1 VTALHPSA
9 LYAPTAA
16 DLDELAAIFAEH
28 QPEVIDAIDRE
39 AAESTRDDG
48 ELYHG
53 RLPSDDCDEFNP
65 WIVARASLPREVQ
78 S

>member
-1 VTALHPSA
+1 MTAHHASA
-9 LYAPTAA
+9 LAA
-16 DLDELAAIFAEH
+16 VEAAELAAWAAA
-28 QPEVIDAIDRE
+28 VRDAAVEEIDRE

>member
-1 VTALHPSA
+1 MTAHHTSA
-9 LYAPTAA
+9 LAA
-16 DLDELAAIFAEH
+16 VEAAEFAAWAAA
-28 QPEVIDAIDRE
+28 VRDAAVEEIDRE

-53 RLPSDDCDEFNP
+53 RLPSDDVDPFNP
-65 WIVARASLPREVQ
+65 WIVARAPVAREAQ

>member
-1 VTALHPSA
+1 MTAHHPSA
-9 LYAPTAA
+9 LDLPTAD
-16 DLDELAAIFAEH
+16 DLAELAAWLAEQ
-28 QPEVIDAIDRE
+28 QPEVVDAIDRE

-53 RLPSDDCDEFNP
+53 RLPSDDVDELNP
-65 WIVARASLPREVQ
+65 WIIARAPVAREVL

>member
-1 VTALHPSA
+1 MTAHHASA
-9 LYAPTAA
+9 LAA
-16 DLDELAAIFAEH
+16 VEAAELAAWAAA
-28 QPEVIDAIDRE
+28 VRDAAVEEIDRE

-65 WIVARASLPREVQ
+65 WIVARASLPREVL